1 VEHLRRATLI
11 GLVAAAPL
19 ALVGLLATAA
29 SAAPRVRAT
38 VLHAQLANHLS
49 STSTASSGAAL
60 TNSDIMAAVVSLLA
74 LLALAFMVV
83 TFIRRA
89 PRDSSRSGVAVRPGS

>member
-11 GLVAAAPL
+11 GLAASASL
-19 ALVGLLATAA
+19 TLVGLVATAA
-29 SAAPRVRAT
+29 SAAPHVCAT
-38 VLHAQLANHLS
+38 VLHAQLTNHLS
-49 STSTASSGAAL
+49 SASTASSGAVL
-60 TNSDIMAAVVSLLA
+60 TNSNIMAAVVGLLA

-89 PRDSSRSGVAVRPGS
+89 PRES